1 MFVGLIWAA
10 ASARAGTSLVGHA
23 DVWHYRK
30 GNAGPLQSDW
40 KTTPDAKLDGTWLTG
55 RGGFGMS
62 DDTYEISLCQTILA
76 DMRGNYSTLAYRK
89 SFDVS
94 SPVDANLHLMLTMDW
109 DDGFIAWLDGVYLA
123 SEGSPNAPAEP
134 PVTGDAKGGHES
146 SRGDD
151 ASHLPVTYDLGVV
164 GTRLSVGTHVMSVI
178 GLNSSLS
185 GSGDF
190 VQIADL
196 TLGAYTP
203 PLSNCFRG
211 LVLTNTTW
219 YATNSPVV
227 VCGDLTIASG
237 VALTIEP
244 GTTVQI
250 ATGINLFVANG
261 GALLAEGVATNRIR
275 FTRAPDNTSVWSGIT
290 VYGEP
295 GSPETR
301 IAYADIEFNGS
312 TAIHSSGGTVYL
324 DHLVFGTM
332 ERQYV
337 SLDYSSFIVSNC
349 VFPAGA
355 VGFELAHGDGGIKP
369 GGHGIFLR
377 NFFGG
382 TIGYNDGV
390 DFTGGKRPG
399 PIVHFI
405 ENVISSTQDDGLDID
420 GTDAW
425 IEGNIFMHVH
435 RNGGTPDTAT
445 AISGGN
451 YSGYTSQITIIGNL
465 FFDCDNAIMA
475 KEGNFY
481 TLLNNTIVHTTN
493 VGGVDFDSGV
503 IAVRDTTPALTTFAA
518 GCYLEGNII
527 VDAPQLVRNYDATQT
542 VVTLTNNILPLAW
555 DGPGAGNLVADPKL
569 THIPQLA
576 ETVFTNWAQAQIFR
590 TWFALQPGSPAIGT
604 GPNGRDK
611 GGVIPLGAS
620 LSGEPKAFTTEKTA
634 SLDVGSNH
642 SGNGITTSGWPEGA
656 GYTHYKWRLDGSGG
670 WSDETRLNSPILLT
684 NLLPGTHFVEVTGK
698 RDSGLYQDDL
708 LFGAGAVTTRSLKW
722 IVGEPPRIEQ
732 FSLVGSDTL
741 EIRFTGQP
749 NVGYSIQY
757 RNSLVTGTWET
768 YLHLDPVPIVH
779 EVTVPL
785 PILPEAPM
793 RFYRIVMP

>member
-1 MFVGLIWAA
+1 MFAGLILAVV
-10 ASARAGTSLVGHA
+10 SANAGTILVNHA
-23 DVWHYRK
+23 DEWRYRK
-30 GNAGPLQSDW
+30 GNAGPIQSDW
-40 KTTPDAKLDGTWLTG
+40 KTAPDAKLDATWFTG
-55 RGGFGMS
+55 RGGFGMAGGP
-62 DDTYEISLCQTILA
+62 YEISLCQTILP

-89 SFDVS
+89 SFEVNS
-94 SPVDANLHLMLTMDW
+94 AVDPRLHLTLTMDW

-123 SEGSPNAPAEP
+123 SEGSPNAPSEP
-134 PVTGDAKGGHES
+134 PVTADAKGGHES

-151 ASHLPVTYDLGVV
+151 TSHLPVTYDLGAV
-164 GTRLSVGTHVMSVI
+164 GTRLAVGTHVLSVI

-185 GSGDF
+185 GRGDF

-196 TLGAYTP
+196 TLEAFAP
-203 PLSNCFRG
+203 PPGNCIGG

-219 YATNSPVV
+219 YATNSPMT
-227 VCGDLTIASG
+227 VCSNLTVASG
-237 VALTIEP
+237 VTLTIEP
-244 GTTVQI
+244 GATVQF
-250 ATGINLFVANG
+250 ARGVGLTVANG
-261 GALLAEGVATNRIR
+261 GVLLAEGNGTNRIR

-290 VYGEP
+290 VFGEP

-312 TAIHSSGGTVYL
+312 TAIHSSGGTVFL
-324 DHLVFGTM
+324 DHLAFGTM
-332 ERQYV
+332 ERPYV
-337 SLDYSSFIVSNC
+337 SLDYSSFVVSNC
-349 VFPAGA
+349 LFPSGA
-355 VGFELAHGDGGIKP
+355 VGFELAHGNGGIKP

-451 YSGYTSQITIIGNL
+451 YNGYTSQITIIGNL

-527 VDAPQLVRNYDATQT
+527 VDALKLVRNYEAAQT

-555 DGPGAGNLVADPKL
+555 DGPGSGNLVVDPKL

-590 TWFALQPGSPAIGT
+590 SWFALQPGSPAIGT
-604 GPNGRDK
+604 GPNGRDQ

-620 LSGEPKAFTTEKTA
+620 VSGEPTTFTTERTA
-634 SLDVGSNH
+634 SLNVGANR
-642 SGNGITTSGWPEGA
+642 SGNGITTNGWPEGA
-656 GYTHYKWRLDGSGG
+656 GYTHYKWRLDGTGG
-670 WSDETRLNSPILLT
+670 WSDETQLNSPIVLT

-698 RDSGLYQDDL
+698 RDSGLYQDDP
-708 LFGAGAVTTRSLKW
+708 LFGPEPLISRSLTW
-722 IVGEPPRIEQ
+722 TVGEPPKIERIA
-732 FSLVGSDTL
+732 FIGNDTL

-749 NVGYSIQY
+749 GVGYSIQH
-757 RNSLVTGTWET
+757 RDSLTTGAWQTH
-768 YLHLDPVPIVH
+768 LRLDPDPIVR
-779 EVTVPL
+779 EVAASI
-785 PILPEAPM
+785 PIPSEASI
-793 RFYRIVMP
+793 RFYRIAIQ